1 MSCII
6 TYKGQKYSEKQFKEY
21 FINNKQEFV
30 TSIAKNKNVIDSFK
44 RKMEGIDYVFSQSP
58 ELASI
63 GSKAQ
68 YLQYLS
74 TIFKTSKL
82 KDIVYHGSNQK
93 INQFEIKKEPLI
105 HFGSK
110 NAALQ
115 RGDVLNQVLLN
126 VKDLQTIKDGM
137 WFLGTDEGGL
147 LKELLGRNIL
157 TIEEVKSINEAKN
170 KAIRESPYFHENY
183 RMALPEGEKAGNKK
197 LQEIF
202 KDKNIGFEYIN
213 LSEDKGSTSYAIP
226 SQEQIHILGSKQ
238 DIEGFKKYVNK
249 NNPIQQTI
257 TDLFND
263 LEIKKCGPGGG
274 LFKAADGMKPKGFT
288 KGGTWKIVKDLKGYP
303 THAKGGVDLSIG
315 KDGVKMHNGTT
326 QITAAFGLVIPM
338 AADGMVVPDGED
350 PTNPPKKKIPG
361 LDRMIKDNTMFSEST
376 NIVKPVVEF
385 NQTIKP
391 KKDIIDNIKDKLD
404 PRNIGLNDMSNEKD
418 FNSAYAKARKS
429 GDEQF
434 LYNGDRYNTNYKGT
448 PAQQLKETGILDEQ
462 LGVNKVVRDK
472 IYKNVT
478 PYNSIMPP
486 IMQGV
491 KGLITT
497 DKNRDINVENPLPIT
512 YKGKPEDFRKLSAKE
527 QARYKEEAKP
537 HFKRAD
543 DAWALYTGNPQRF
556 NTFEVSNH
564 KPSTSTDPK
573 ANYLS
578 VSKSYPEIVDF
589 VKKEGTTLKQ
599 GESKQ
604 VQEPS
609 NLVFRNFKISKGKDE
624 KGEYISYYDK
634 WNLNPSLE
642 FPIPEQGK
650 PFEIYDRIYLNDS
663 KKK

>member
-30 TSIAKNKNVIDSFK
+30 TSISKNKDVIDSFK

-63 GSKAQ
+63 GNKAQ

-74 TIFKTSKL
+74 TIFKTSQI
-82 KDIVYHGSNQK
+82 KDIVYHGSPNAKLINESKDFKFK
-93 INQFEIKKEPLI
+93 INSDDVGITNGVYFSQNINLPNSYQEGTYINTDTTNKGIIP
-105 HFGSK
+105 
-110 NAALQ
+110 ALVNITNPKYYN
-115 RGDVLNQVLLN
+115 DVVDISVISDNN
-126 VKDLQTIKDGM
+126 
-137 WFLGTDEGGL
+137 
-147 LKELLGRNIL
+147 
-157 TIEEVKSINEAKN
+157 
-170 KAIRESPYFHENY
+170 
-183 RMALPEGEKAGNKK
+183 
-197 LQEIF
+197 LQELRNENF
-202 KDKNIGFEYIN
+202 DGAYTDMLSDDN
-213 LSEDKGSTSYAIP
+213 LNSIQQDYNTEIVVFNP
-226 SQEQIHILGSKQ
+226 EQIHILGSKQ
-238 DIEGFKKYVNK
+238 DVEGFKDYINNK
-249 NNPIQQTI
+249 NKPIQQTVKE
-257 TDLFND
+257 LFD
-263 LEIKKCGPGGG
+263 ELEIKKCGPGGG

-315 KDGVKMHNGTT
+315 KDGVTMHNGKT
-326 QITAAFGLVIPM
+326 QIKAEYGLVIPK
-338 AADGMVVPDGED
+338 AEDGMIIPDGED

-361 LDRMIKDNTMFSEST
+361 LDRMVKDNTMISEST
-376 NIVKPVVEF
+376 NIVRPVAEF

-418 FNSAYAKARKS
+418 FNSAYAKSRKS
-429 GDEQF
+429 GDKEF
-434 LYNGDRYNTNYKGT
+434 LYNGGRYNTNYKGT
-448 PAQQLKETGILDEQ
+448 PEQQLKETGILDEQ

-497 DKNRDINVENPLPIT
+497 DKNRDINVDNPLPIT
-512 YKGKPEDFRKLSAKE
+512 YKGKPEDFRKLPSEE

>member
-30 TSIAKNKNVIDSFK
+30 SPNAKLINGSKDFK
-44 RKMEGIDYVFSQSP
+44 FKINSDDVGITNGVYFSQNINLPNSYQEGTYINTDTTNKGIIP
-58 ELASI
+58 ALVNI
-63 GSKAQ
+63 TNPK
-68 YLQYLS
+68 YYNDVV
-74 TIFKTSKL
+74 
-82 KDIVYHGSNQK
+82 DISVISDN
-93 INQFEIKKEPLI
+93 N
-105 HFGSK
+105 
-110 NAALQ
+110 
-115 RGDVLNQVLLN
+115 
-126 VKDLQTIKDGM
+126 
-137 WFLGTDEGGL
+137 
-147 LKELLGRNIL
+147 
-157 TIEEVKSINEAKN
+157 
-170 KAIRESPYFHENY
+170 
-183 RMALPEGEKAGNKK
+183 
-197 LQEIF
+197 LQELRNENF
-202 KDKNIGFEYIN
+202 DGAYTDMLSDDN
-213 LSEDKGSTSYAIP
+213 LNSIQQDYNTEIVVFNP
-226 SQEQIHILGSKQ
+226 EQIHILGSKQ